1 MDNKFLIPL
10 LLSANVSIGL
20 AQNDPNHPN
29 VVFVL
34 TDDMGFSGI
43 HAYGGNQIP
52 SPNIDFLADNGIVCD
67 NYRATPISS
76 ATRVCLMTGKY
87 QQRAGL
93 NHIYSEVDPMDG
105 LDPAKYPS
113 FARLLQTSGYATGLI
128 GKWHMGQ
135 DIKFNPLNHGWD
147 VWHGYTMGNIDF
159 QSHYNTLHQID
170 WWNGKQRKDEP
181 GYVTT
186 LINKYSC
193 QFIRDAVSAKKP
205 FFLMVSE
212 NAVHVPM
219 QGPNDPPV
227 RTDSTCPY
235 RNDQDMTDT
244 EYRRVYQDMVREVD
258 KGVGQIMKT
267 LKEQGVYENTIIIFT
282 SDNGGEA
289 TAAKKYPGNNGYFR
303 GAKGSAYEG
312 GCRVPLI
319 FFYPKEWGHR
329 HTEEAMDVIDLMPT
343 FLDMCGVYNPR
354 KVDGVSVYPTLLQG
368 KPMPKR
374 KIFDALTGWL
384 NVVDGQWKC
393 IWSHDKDGNDK
404 LELYNLYT
412 DRNEEHDLAS
422 MYPEKVAGYKKDMQD
437 WWNDVTK
444 GTRLEGRTTWNS
456 GWIVELVEK
465 LKKEGKTLQD
475 LPFFQQ
481 AAGKTLMNPVKKS
494 NGKAKKSKA
503 KEKAIKKFAE
513 NIG

>member
-1 MDNKFLIPL
+1 MMNKKLMILPVL
-10 LLSANVSIGL
+10 ALGAGIAQ

-29 VVFVL
+29 IVFVL
-34 TDDMGFSGI
+34 ADDMGFSGI
-43 HAYGGNQIP
+43 HAYGGNLIP

-67 NYRATPISS
+67 NFRSTPISS

-113 FARLLQTSGYATGLI
+113 FAKILQQAGYHTGLI

-159 QSHYNTLHQID
+159 QSHYNTIHEKD
-170 WWNGKQRKDEP
+170 WWDGKTRKDEP

-193 QFIRDAVSAKKP
+193 QFIKESVAKKQP

-212 NAVHVPM
+212 NA
-219 QGPNDPPV
+219 DEK
-227 RTDSTCPY
+227 
-235 RNDQDMTDT
+235 MTDT
-244 EYRRVYQDMVREVD
+244 EYRRVYQDMVREMD
-258 KGVGQIMKT
+258 KGVGEIMQT
-267 LKEQGVYENTIIIFT
+267 LKEQGVLENTIIIYT

-289 TAAKKYPGNNGYFR
+289 VAAQKYPGNNGYFR

-319 FFYPKEWGHR
+319 FYYPKEWGHR
-329 HTEEAMDVIDLMPT
+329 HTEEAMSVVDMMPT

-354 KVDGVSVYPTLLQG
+354 KVDGVSIYPTLRNG
-368 KPMPKR
+368 KAMPKR
-374 KIFDALTGWL
+374 KIFDALTGWM
-384 NVVDGQWKC
+384 NVVDGDWKC
-393 IWSHDKDGNDK
+393 VWTKDKQGQDK
-404 LELYNLYT
+404 LELFNLYT
-412 DRNEEHDLAS
+412 DRNEEHDLSA
-422 MYPEKVAGYKKDMQD
+422 MFPDKVAGYKQDMLN
-437 WWNDVTK
+437 WWADCTK

-456 GWIVELVEK
+456 GWVVELKDK
-465 LKKEGKTLQD
+465 LAKEGKTLMD
-475 LPFFQQ
+475 LTFFQQ
-481 AAGKTLMNPVKKS
+481 AMGKALMNPVKKS
-494 NGKAKKSKA
+494 GKKRK
-503 KEKAIKKFAE
+503 
-513 NIG
+513 

>member
-1 MDNKFLIPL
+1 MMNKKLMILPVL
-10 LLSANVSIGL
+10 ALGAGIAQ

-29 VVFVL
+29 IVFVL
-34 TDDMGFSGI
+34 ADDMGFSGI

-67 NYRATPISS
+67 NFRTTPISS

-113 FARLLQTSGYATGLI
+113 FAKVLQQAGYHTGLI

-159 QSHYNTLHQID
+159 QSHYNTIHEKD
-170 WWNGKQRKDEP
+170 WWDGKTRKDEP

-193 QFIRDAVSAKKP
+193 QFIKESVAKKQP

-219 QGPNDPPV
+219 QGPNDPPL

-235 RNDQDMTDT
+235 RNDEKMTDT
-244 EYRRVYQDMVREVD
+244 EYRRVYQDMVREMD
-258 KGVGQIMKT
+258 KGVGEIMQT
-267 LKEQGVYENTIIIFT
+267 LKEQGVLENTIIIYT

-289 TAAKKYPGNNGYFR
+289 VAAQKYPGNNGYFR

-319 FFYPKEWGHR
+319 FYYPKEWGHR
-329 HTEEAMDVIDLMPT
+329 HTEEAMSVVDMMPT

-354 KVDGVSVYPTLLQG
+354 KVDGVSIYPTLRNG
-368 KPMPKR
+368 KAMPKR
-374 KIFDALTGWL
+374 KIFDALTGWM
-384 NVVDGQWKC
+384 NVVDGDWKC
-393 IWSHDKDGNDK
+393 VWTKDKQGQDK
-404 LELYNLYT
+404 LELFNLYT
-412 DRNEEHDLAS
+412 DRNEEHDLSA
-422 MYPEKVAGYKKDMQD
+422 MFPDKVAGYKQDMLN
-437 WWNDVTK
+437 WWADCTK

-456 GWIVELVEK
+456 GWVVELKDK
-465 LKKEGKTLQD
+465 LAKEGKSMMD

-481 AAGKTLMNPVKKS
+481 AMGKALMNPVKKS
-494 NGKAKKSKA
+494 GKKRK
-503 KEKAIKKFAE
+503 
-513 NIG
+513 